1 MSTNWLDELARQ
13 IILQS
18 APVQLPTPHPGFGT
32 IEELFTPPSLAG
44 PDGNFVE
51 PDAALELSRGVV
63 IVGPPGSGKTTL
75 LRRLALVQATIFVNG
90 HTPRCPAFVAAAE
103 LDPGQAGGR
112 DLPSLVAPL
121 LNRLYGISA
130 TESALKD
137 SFVAGDLSLYI
148 DGLDEIRTEHRPAIF
163 MAIQRARETYPH
175 LQLVLSSR
183 PAAISGWPEGF
194 LFYYLHGFTDA
205 SIASHVVKLSHGD
218 SERGLLFLDVLQQN
232 PRFAELARSPLLLT
246 LLWQTFN
253 ISGRIPDNLTFLYA
267 DFTDYLLSR
276 ERQKAGAKRSKLSIK
291 EVQHFL
297 EVLALH
303 QFDNQKQS
311 VTLEEARHVVATA
324 YSAHPRAFTESE
336 ILESVLTTGLLVR
349 EGLATLS
356 FSHLSFLEYFTAR
369 ALASDPH
376 RLMNAIDRPEGSE
389 IAVFASGIVED
400 VGPLVEAA
408 VEKRQLLLA
417 AKCISYGRL
426 RNEQLAQYVVQEIHR
441 EIGDHFFSLMTE
453 ARKGSLPSSEAFTD
467 LLGKWRLINQ
477 PGILAVEKGRRLERF
492 AKDFFAQFFRVVR
505 SNLNTE
511 DGEIDLLLENQ
522 NMSPFWLEF
531 GSDVLVECKNWSN
544 HTPLHEVGA
553 FTYKATRYK
562 VRLAFFLSV
571 AGFTSDARRTMR
583 NQAASSAEPLI
594 VPLIGEDI
602 ERMLTKQEVFEE
614 FLKERIREIKYL
626 EKY

>member
-1 MSTNWLDELARQ
+1 MSTNWLDKLARQ

-18 APVQLPTPHPGFGT
+18 APVSLPTPHSGFGT
-32 IEELFTPPSLAG
+32 IAELFTPPSLSG
-44 PDGNFVE
+44 PDGNFV
-51 PDAALELSRGVV
+51 DASAALERSRGVV

-75 LRRLALVQATIFVNG
+75 LRRLAQTQATAFVDG
-90 HTPRCPAFVAAAE
+90 HNARCPALVAAAE
-103 LDPGQAGGR
+103 LEPGKADGR
-112 DLPSLVAPL
+112 DLPSMVAAA
-121 LNRLYGISA
+121 LNRRYGISA
-130 TESALKD
+130 AESSLKG
-137 SFVAGDLSLYI
+137 SFSVGDLSLYI
-148 DGLDEIRTEHRPAIF
+148 DGLDEIHVQYRPAVF
-163 MAIQRARETYPH
+163 RAIHRALETYPH

-194 LFYYLHGFTDA
+194 LFYYLNGFTDA
-205 SIASHVVKLSHGD
+205 SVASYVVKLSQGD
-218 SERGLLFLDVLQQN
+218 SERARRFLDVLRQV
-232 PRFAELARSPLLLT
+232 PRLAELARSPLLLT
-246 LLWQTFN
+246 LLWQAFDV
-253 ISGRIPDNLTFLYA
+253 SGHIPDNLTFLYA

-276 ERQKAGAKRSKLSIK
+276 ERQKVGTQRSKLSVK

-303 QFDNQKQS
+303 QYDNQKHM
-311 VTLEEARHVVATA
+311 VTREEAWHVIATA
-324 YSAHPRAFTESE
+324 HSVRPSAFTEDE
-336 ILESVLTTGLLVR
+336 ILEWILTTGLLVR
-349 EGLATLS
+349 ESLTTVS
-356 FSHLSFLEYFTAR
+356 FVHLSFLEYFTAR
-369 ALASDPH
+369 ALASDPR
-376 RLMNAIDRPEGSE
+376 RLINAIDRPGGSE

-408 VEKRQLLLA
+408 VEKRQLFLA

-441 EIGDHFFSLMTE
+441 EIGDRFFSLMTE
-453 ARKGSLPSSEAFTD
+453 ARVGSPPSSETFTD
-467 LLGKWRLINQ
+467 LLGKWKLINQ

-492 AKDFFAQFFRVVR
+492 AKDYFGQLFRVVR

-531 GSDVLVECKNWSN
+531 GSDVLVECKNWSS

-553 FTYKATRYK
+553 FTYKATRHK
-562 VRLAFFLSV
+562 VKLAFFVSV

-583 NQAASSAEPLI
+583 NQAAAAAEPLI

-602 ERMLTKQEVFEE
+602 ERTLTKQEVFEE

>member
-1 MSTNWLDELARQ
+1 MSMNWLDKLARQ

-18 APVQLPTPHPGFGT
+18 APVRLPTPHSGFGT
-32 IEELFTPPSLAG
+32 IAELFTPPSLSG

-51 PDAALELSRGVV
+51 PTAALERSRGVV

-75 LRRLALVQATIFVNG
+75 LRRLALIQATTFVDG
-90 HTPRCPAFVAAAE
+90 DTARCPVLVAAAE
-103 LDPGQAGGR
+103 LEPGEADDQ
-112 DLPSLVAPL
+112 DLPSLVAPVL
-121 LNRLYGISA
+121 YRRYGISA
-130 TESALKD
+130 AESSLKS

-148 DGLDEIRTEHRPAIF
+148 DGLDEIRVQHRPAVF
-163 MAIQRARETYPH
+163 RAIQRARETYPH

-183 PAAISGWPEGF
+183 PAAISGWPVGF

-205 SIASHVVKLSHGD
+205 SIASYVAKLSQGD
-218 SERGLLFLDVLQQN
+218 PDRGDHFLLALRQD

-253 ISGRIPDNLTFLYA
+253 ASGHIPNNLTFLYA

-276 ERQKAGAKRSKLSIK
+276 ERQKSGAQRSRLSIK

-303 QFDNQKQS
+303 QYDNQKHS
-311 VTLEEARHVVATA
+311 VTLEEARHVIASATR
-324 YSAHPRAFTESE
+324 PREFTEDE
-336 ILESVLTTGLLVR
+336 ILEWVFTTGLLVR
-349 EGLATLS
+349 VDLATLS
-356 FSHLSFLEYFTAR
+356 FVHLSFLEYFTAR

-376 RLMNAIDRPEGSE
+376 RLINAIDRPGGSE

-453 ARKGSLPSSEAFTD
+453 ARRGTPPSSGASTD

-477 PGILAVEKGRRLERF
+477 PDILAVEKGRRLERF
-492 AKDFFAQFFRVVR
+492 ANDFFDQLFRVVR

-531 GSDVLVECKNWSN
+531 GSDVLVECKNWSS
-544 HTPLHEVGA
+544 HTPLHEVGT
-553 FTYKATRYK
+553 FTYKATRHK
-562 VRLAFFLSV
+562 VKLAFFVSV

-583 NQAASSAEPLI
+583 NQAASSAGPLI

-602 ERMLTKQEVFEE
+602 ERTLTKQEVFEE